1 MPVSVNIEIEIRK
14 AMMEVKTYP
23 RGYEFEI
30 TDILSVNRCVGATN
44 WISFKLKLQTE
55 LMKECNA
62 IGYGKF
68 RKR

>member
-1 MPVSVNIEIEIRK
+1 MALSVKVNEQIK
-14 AMMEVKTYP
+14 YAMNEVKTYP

-30 TDILSVNRCVGATN
+30 TDIFLVNRCVGATN

>member
-1 MPVSVNIEIEIRK
+1 MALSVKVDEQIK
-14 AMMEVKTYP
+14 YAMNEVKTYP

-30 TDILSVNRCVGATN
+30 TDILSVNRCVRATN

>member
-1 MPVSVNIEIEIRK
+1 MVISININEQVK
-14 AMMEVKTYP
+14 YAMTEVKTYP

-30 TDILSVNRCVGATN
+30 TDILSVSRCVGATN

-55 LMKECNA
+55 LIKECSP
-62 IGYGKF
+62 IGKGRY